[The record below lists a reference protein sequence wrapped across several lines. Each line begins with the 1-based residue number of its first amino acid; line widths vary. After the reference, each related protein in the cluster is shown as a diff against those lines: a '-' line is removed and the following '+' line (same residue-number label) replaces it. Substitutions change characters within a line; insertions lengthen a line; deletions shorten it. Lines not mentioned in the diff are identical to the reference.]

1 MTPAEAL
8 CVAVDEADGAK
19 EQREQVRFD
28 PTAAVAVVGAGGKKT
43 TLYTLAEQLERAVVT
58 ASVRIPIFDSA
69 VSRVAVTESPLE
81 ALRSAEPAD
90 FPLGLVPERE
100 GDSRYLGYDTVA
112 VDRIIEAHD
121 GPVLIKADGARM
133 REFKAPNDREPQIP
147 SATDVVVPIA
157 SAHVVG
163 EPLTDEV
170 VHRPER
176 VAAVAADTGLDIEV
190 GDVIEPVHVAAVL
203 ASEQGGLKGAPEGAA
218 VVPLV
223 NKVDDADDEAVA
235 RDIASAFY
243 EQFEGLERGGERERE
258 QDDGDAG
265 ITVDLD
271 ANGRRALVPYVV
283 LARMAEGVVVDRV

>member
-8 CVAVDEADGAK
+8 CVAVADDESHD
-19 EQREQVRFD
+19 RIRPD

-58 ASVRIPIFDSA
+58 ASVRIPIFDSS

-81 ALRSAEPAD
+81 ALRTADGTD

-100 GDSRYLGYDTVA
+100 GETRYLGYDTDA
-112 VDRIIEAHD
+112 IDRIIDAHD
-121 GPVLIKADGARM
+121 GPVLIKADGART
-133 REFKAPNDREPQIP
+133 REFKAPNDREPQLP

-163 EPLTDEV
+163 EPLTEEA

-176 VAAVAADTGLDIEV
+176 VAAVARDAGLDLEV
-190 GDVIEPVHVAAVL
+190 GDVVEPDHVGAVL
-203 ASEQGGLKGAPEGAA
+203 ADERGGLKGVPDGAT

-223 NKVDDADDEAVA
+223 NKVDDDADEAVA
-235 RDIASAFY
+235 RDIATSFY
-243 EQFEGLERGGERERE
+243 DRIGGLERGEDR
-258 QDDGDAG
+258 DAG
-265 ITVDLD
+265 ADADASSRGALELD
-271 ANGRRALVPYVV
+271 VNGRRAAVPYVV
-283 LARMAEGVVVDRV
+283 LARMADGVVVNRV